1 MTPLGLKTTPDQGPP
16 PLETL
21 VSSGIYFHFL
31 WPSAPR
37 ALTFCLL
44 QKKIQP
50 LPLALKPPCVRL
62 CGVTA
67 DFAAKVHG
75 VERPIFKSRQWQE
88 IECMNL

>member
-1 MTPLGLKTTPDQGPP
+1 MIAVISVDDPSRAQDDARPGT

-31 WPSAPR
+31 WPSATR

-50 LPLALKPPCVRL
+50 LPLA
-62 CGVTA
+62 
-67 DFAAKVHG
+67 
-75 VERPIFKSRQWQE
+75 
-88 IECMNL
+88 